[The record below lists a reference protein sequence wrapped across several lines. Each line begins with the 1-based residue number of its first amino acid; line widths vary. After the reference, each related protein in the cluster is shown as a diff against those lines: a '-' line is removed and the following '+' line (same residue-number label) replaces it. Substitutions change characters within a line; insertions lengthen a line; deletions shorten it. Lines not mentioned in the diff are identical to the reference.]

1 MLGNIIRDAK
11 LAAMQAV
18 DEVKEIVHDATTK
31 LPDAVQT
38 DYGKIDQQSI
48 VPAGQSQGLEYMNNG
63 WGNMASAI
71 TANQIDMIAD
81 KQNFIANMIQN
92 GLLGFD
98 AIEEELRM
106 MAVQSVPPQPAQLLS
121 LAARI
126 DATQKQ
132 TFNGLQEL
140 RNLSMHIDKATDK
153 LQNGNANGWSQP
165 QINNMWNK

>member
-1 MLGNIIRDAK
+1 MLGNLIRDAK

-18 DEVKEIVHDATTK
+18 DEVKDIVHDVTTK
-31 LPDAVQT
+31 LPDTVQT
-38 DYGKIDQQSI
+38 DYNKLDQQSI
-48 VPAGQSQGLEYMNNG
+48 MPTKQAQGLEYMNNG
-63 WGNMASAI
+63 WGNMASTV

-98 AIEEELRM
+98 AIEEELRV
-106 MAVQSVPPQPAQLLS
+106 MAMQSIPPQPAQLLS

-126 DATQKQ
+126 DSTQKQ

-140 RNLSMHIDKATDK
+140 RNLSTHIDKATDK
-153 LQNGNANGWSQP
+153 LQNGNSSNWSQP
-165 QINNMWNK
+165 QINNLWNK